1 MSILKNLQSRI
12 ESGAGDNSVKAQ
24 LATVI
29 GGMISNTSM
38 AVRSTKSLVGPL
50 KGATLTTFLEV
61 LHLGEI
67 IRYEKDLFLLVH
79 RADFSAWLIF
89 AGETW

>member
-67 IRYEKDLFLLVH
+67 IR
-79 RADFSAWLIF
+79 
-89 AGETW
+89 